1 MHSSA
6 TRVVLTL
13 VSIFSVTI
21 FAMEGSVILD
31 YNTRLVRTKQCIIF
45 ACSEHDMYF
54 NVLALMAANQ
64 FVQPVHMNSSYDLV
78 SILTR
83 ENYARTS
90 VIVDTTCE
98 GAPKLLKEASANRY
112 FNKTYQWLLWGVE
125 ANITD
130 LLPIDL
136 DYVGPNA
143 QLTYVNKTSDAY
155 FLWDVHSKGRQ
166 LKSPL
171 ELRLIAKLSTELQ
184 KLVIINEIFDLQ
196 SIKYRSQFNGL
207 TLRGASVIDQ
217 EDILTNQQIEAIL
230 SRPTKDAGV
239 AAFIKYHYELL
250 SMLRDLFNFTV
261 NFRNSRGWAGRLG
274 NTTFRLGLLGII
286 KRNEADIAAS
296 GAFNRINRFAEFDT
310 IHQSWKF
317 ETAFLFRFTPDLDT
331 RGKSGNFLAPF
342 SRQVW
347 LFTVATLIGINSI
360 WLLLDYLSKRWH
372 SQAMQCIEERIFNI
386 RNSRNLSSHPA
397 ITNSHSKWTER
408 ILLTFGAVCQ
418 QGMEPIPR
426 DIPSRSIVL
435 TVFLFSVVMYNYY
448 TSSVVGGL
456 LSSSDLGPATV
467 DEITNSP
474 LKVSFED
481 IGYYKVLFKESSNPI
496 VTRLI
501 SKKLSASRGPN
512 EMGVYG
518 QIEDAIPYLK
528 RGGFAFHCEVVDAY
542 PIIAELFDANEICDL
557 REVSGLMEVE
567 IMNWIVHK
575 NSQYTELFR
584 TAMCKAREVGL
595 VERLLRQRQ
604 MKKPECQ
611 SLYTVYPVTIT
622 GVSSAFLTLLSGVL
636 IALFALCL
644 EIASVKWQIRRWNR
658 FFRHTRVHKEIAIQ
672 DQA

>member
-1 MHSSA
+1 
-6 TRVVLTL
+6 
-13 VSIFSVTI
+13 
-21 FAMEGSVILD
+21 MEVSVILV
-31 YNTRLVRTKQCIIF
+31 YNTRLVRAKQSIIF
-45 ACSEHDMYF
+45 ACSELDMYF
-54 NVLALMAANQ
+54 NALALMTANQ
-64 FVQPVHMNSSYDLV
+64 FVQSVHMNSSYDLV

-98 GAPKLLKEASANRY
+98 GAPSLLKEASANRY

-125 ANITD
+125 MNIND
-130 LLPIDL
+130 LLPIEL

-143 QLTYVNKTSDAY
+143 QLTYVNKTKDDY

-171 ELRLIAKLSTELQ
+171 ELHLIAKLSTEPL

-250 SMLRDLFNFTV
+250 SLLRDLFNFTV

-331 RGKSGNFLAPF
+331 HGKSGNFLAPF

-360 WLLLDYLSKRWH
+360 WLLLDYLSQRWH
-372 SQAMQCIEERIFNI
+372 SQAMQCIEERFFNI
-386 RNSRNLSSHPA
+386 RKRNRRSLSAHRA
-397 ITNSHSKWTER
+397 ITKSHSNWTER
-408 ILLTFGAVCQ
+408 ILHTFGAVCQ
-418 QGMEPIPR
+418 QGMEPIPS
-426 DIPSRSIVL
+426 DMPSRSIVV

-501 SKKLSASRGPN
+501 SKKLSASRGPD

-518 QIEDAIPYLK
+518 HIEDAIPYLK

-575 NSQYTELFR
+575 NSQYTELFK

-611 SLYTVYPVTIT
+611 SLYTVYPVTIS
-622 GVSSAFLTLLSGVL
+622 GVSSAFLTLLSN
-636 IALFALCL
+636 IY
-644 EIASVKWQIRRWNR
+644 S
-658 FFRHTRVHKEIAIQ
+658 
-672 DQA
+672 